1 MPGSQWGKS
10 LVIQTFGESHGP
22 AVGCVVDG
30 MPAGVP
36 IASQNI
42 QSWLD
47 RRRPGQ
53 SPLMSQRGEQD
64 EVELLSGVYDGKS
77 LGTPI
82 CALVRNRD
90 VRSKDY
96 AAWQHLFRPGHADM
110 TWQVR
115 FGHRDPRGGG
125 RASAR
130 ETVGRVAAGA
140 LAAQLLDA
148 LAAAANLPPV
158 QIVAWVQRL
167 GGIEADCRPVHA
179 TASATPYTAAHAIDP
194 MSVQLDEVEAS
205 PVRCPDLEASG
216 QMVEAIEQAR
226 LARDSLGGVVR
237 CVVRNLPA
245 GLGDPVFDKLTGL
258 LGHALL
264 SLPAVKGVQFG
275 SGFAAADLRGS
286 AHNDAFVRR
295 ADGQVGTVSNHHG
308 GMLGGISTGEP
319 LVLDVA
325 WKPVATIPQPQQAIG
340 QEGPPEPLL
349 VTGRHDP
356 CVLPR
361 APVLVEAAVAHV
373 LADAWLRVAR
383 LDSRGGE

>member
-1 MPGSQWGKS
+1 MPGSQWGKA
-10 LVIQTFGESHGP
+10 LVVQTFGESHGA

-36 IASQNI
+36 VSAAAVQT
-42 QSWLD
+42 WLN

-53 SPLMSQRGEQD
+53 SPLMTQRGESD
-64 EVELLSGVYDGKS
+64 EVELLSGVYEGLS

-82 CALVRNRD
+82 CALVRNVD
-90 VRSKDY
+90 ARSKDY
-96 AAWQHLFRPGHADM
+96 AAWQHLYRPGHADL
-110 TWQVR
+110 TWQLR
-115 FGHRDPRGGG
+115 YGHRDPRGGG

-148 LAAAANLPPV
+148 LAKASQLAPIE
-158 QIVAWVQRL
+158 IVAWVQRL
-167 GGIEADCRPVHA
+167 GGIEADCVAVEA
-179 TASATPYTAAHAIDP
+179 TASGAAPADDHAIDP
-194 MSVQLDEVEAS
+194 RTLTLEAVEAS
-205 PVRCPDLEASG
+205 PVRCPDPQASAR
-216 QMVEAIEQAR
+216 MVEAIEAAR
-226 LARDSLGGVVR
+226 KARDSLGGVVR
-237 CVVRNLPA
+237 CVVRNVPA
-245 GLGDPVFDKLTGL
+245 GLGDPVYDKLTGL

-275 SGFAAADLRGS
+275 SGFAATDLRGS

-295 ADGQVGTVSNHHG
+295 ADGRAGTASNHHG
-308 GMLGGISTGEP
+308 GLLGGISTGEP
-319 LVLDVA
+319 LILDVA

-383 LDSRGGE
+383 VGNGGGW